1 MNDLSTSRLGV
12 SRMYH
17 GTTQHHRPRTY
28 QWAGG
33 GGHVGSRYLLSA
45 SASFEDAATAAPGSR
60 VNELEVGLEVNLAL
74 RYGR

>member
-33 GGHVGSRYLLSA
+33 GGHVGSRYLLSS
-45 SASFEDAATAAPGSR
+45 SASLEDAPGSR